1 MRTPHAPTQTW
12 SCTLRPHPDDVPAI
26 EATFAAFAAGADE
39 VVQVGLRDG
48 TTSNG
53 RLHAACYRS
62 LRERHGLRANLAV
75 RAVAHGAGRLRRGEE
90 GAMAPD
96 VIDFDARVLSVGRD
110 GETVSLATVHKR
122 LRNVP
127 VADRYGLGDVPHI
140 VRAQLFREPS
150 PDGSSQY
157 RLVADVLTE
166 ERDRPASNWAAA
178 GSTLGALLLVLWCAV
193 ASVASAQTTPTQY
206 GDSVHVSLP
215 DPNNSPFGTS
225 SPFSAPS
232 NYPPSPYPGAAP
244 YAPQGSPATVPG
256 RAVIDVD
263 YSTLPPAALRI
274 VSVLNVN
281 DADLRATLRALAAE
295 HGLGLVVDGGIRGT
309 VTASLSGVRVIDALV
324 SLANQNGLSLRQVG
338 DIFQIG
344 PPSPTA
350 APPLDIQVTADNGTL
365 TLDVSGV
372 PLVALARAIS
382 DAAGVSVV
390 VRQGVDG
397 PVSGSLRGAPFEGG
411 LRTLLAGNGFS
422 LANQGGVW
430 TVERLDSQAVQ
441 PVFSTGPSPGV
452 QVGPNG
458 LISLDVAG
466 VPVADVLREIVA
478 KAGLEL
484 AVYQAPEGTVTAR
497 VTDLTVDEA
506 LAVVFRKSN
515 ATYHREGNVY
525 AVGMPDVG
533 GVESR
538 LLRLGHLRAESA
550 FEMIPD
556 VLKAGASVQLV
567 PEQNGVV
574 VTGHIASISAISRF
588 LASID
593 LPSPLI
599 LIEALVIDFEDT
611 DLFELG
617 LSAGFDSQ
625 AAASAHGG
633 RPRFGGETGTD
644 DGIRISGDG
653 RGTTRA
659 LQTAADLF
667 GIGPIGR
674 LPDDFYIRI
683 RALERD
689 GRVRVRSRPQIST
702 INGHTASI
710 SVGTTQYYILRTN
723 TPIGGGTIG
732 DVYPVQTERFEKIE
746 ANVRLQITP
755 YVTSTGEVTAEIKP
769 EFSTPVGQ
777 LDPETPPTINTRVL
791 ESTVRLRD
799 GETII
804 LGGLI
809 QDGTSRTYNK
819 VPILGSIPILGRL
832 FRSESTTS
840 RNTELVIYLTPH
852 VFYGDAEDEARWT
865 RLRDELNLSGDEVGT
880 PRTRRPV
887 FDR

>member
-1 MRTPHAPTQTW
+1 MRTPHALTQSW
-12 SCTLRPHPDDVPAI
+12 SCTLRPDPDDVPAI
-26 EATFAAFAAGADE
+26 EATFAAFAEGADE
-39 VVQVGLRDG
+39 VVRAGLRDR

-62 LRERHGLRANLAV
+62 LRDRHGLRANLAV

-96 VIDFDARVLSVGRD
+96 VIDYDARVLSVSRD
-110 GETVSLATVHKR
+110 GKTVSLATTHKR

-127 VADRYGLGDVPHI
+127 VSESYGPREVFHV
-140 VRAQLFREPS
+140 VRAQLYRERS
-150 PDGSSQY
+150 PDGSNAY
-157 RLVADVLTE
+157 RLVADVLSE
-166 ERDRPASNWAAA
+166 EPVGPVSDWAATR
-178 GSTLGALLLVLWCAV
+178 SKLGVLLLVLWGAV
-193 ASVASAQTTPTQY
+193 SPGTNAQTTPPESGEGVY
-206 GDSVHVSLP
+206 VPLP

-225 SPFSAPS
+225 PFATPPNGAPTL
-232 NYPPSPYPGAAP
+232 YPDAALGP
-244 YAPQGSPATVPG
+244 PATVPG

-263 YSTLPPAALRI
+263 YSALPPAALRI

-295 HGLGLVVDGGIRGT
+295 NGLGLVVDGGIRGT

-344 PPSPTA
+344 PPAPTA
-350 APPLDIQVTADNGTL
+350 APPVDIQVAAENGTL

-372 PLVALARAIS
+372 PLRALTRAIS
-382 DAAGVSVV
+382 DVAGVSVV

-430 TVERLDSQAVQ
+430 TVERLDGQTAQ
-441 PVFSTGPSPGV
+441 PAFSTGPSPGV
-452 QVGPNG
+452 QVGPGG
-458 LISLDVAG
+458 LVSLDVAG
-466 VPVADVLREIVA
+466 VPVADVLREIVE

-484 AVYQAPEGTVTAR
+484 AIYQVPEGAVTAR
-497 VTDLTVDEA
+497 VTDLSVDDA

-525 AVGMPDVG
+525 VVGMPDVG

-556 VLKAGASVQLV
+556 ALKEGASVQLV

-574 VTGHIASISAISRF
+574 VTGHIATISAIGRF
-588 LASID
+588 LSAID

-617 LSAGFDSQ
+617 LSAGFGTE
-625 AAASAHGG
+625 AAAGARGG

-644 DGIRISGDG
+644 DGVRMSGDG
-653 RGTTRA
+653 RGVTRV
-659 LQTAADLF
+659 LQGAADLF
-667 GIGPIGR
+667 GVGPIGR
-674 LPDDFYIRI
+674 LPDDFYVRI

-710 SVGTTQYYILRTN
+710 SVGTTQYYILKTN
-723 TPIGGGTIG
+723 TPIGGGNIG

-819 VPILGSIPILGRL
+819 IPILGSLPIIGRL
-832 FRSESTTS
+832 FRSETTSS

-852 VFYGDAEDEARWT
+852 VFYGDADDAARWT
-865 RLRDELNLSGDEVGT
+865 RLREELNLSGEEVGLPT
-880 PRTRRPV
+880 PRRSV
-887 FDR
+887 FGH